1 MQALWAGTYRGLYG
15 RARIYARQDRL
26 IVALEGQEVGG
37 LLYQGGNTFVAS
49 WDHGI
54 RVAFGAGNIPVARFT
69 VTRRKRVVTYRRGGG
84 AHAFPPPGPGRTA
97 PPPTWC
103 PADTSLA
110 LQTPGGL

>member
-37 LLYQGGNTFVAS
+37 LLYQGGNTVVAS

-69 VTRRKRVVTYRRGGG
+69 VTRRKGVVPYRRAGL
-84 AHAFPPPGPGRTA
+84 PTPPRPPGPAGRARRHTCSTA
-97 PPPTWC
+97 
-103 PADTSLA
+103 DRS
-110 LQTPGGL
+110 

>member
-69 VTRRKRVVTYRRGGG
+69 VTRRKRVVMYRRGGVCTSVVPR
-84 AHAFPPPGPGRTA
+84 AKTKTPRQT
-97 PPPTWC
+97 TC
-103 PADTSLA
+103 SLRDTSR
-110 LQTPGGL
+110 

>member
-37 LLYQGGNTFVAS
+37 LLYQVGNTFVAS

-69 VTRRKRVVTYRRGGG
+69 VPRRKRAVTYRRVGE
-84 AHAFPPPGPGRTA
+84 PPRLRDRGLPGPAT
-97 PPPTWC
+97 
-103 PADTSLA
+103 
-110 LQTPGGL
+110 TPRRSSGAISQ